1 MNQHPHQN
9 STTPKTHYV
18 LVKKYIDNP
27 PIEYEPNT
35 SQIRYWGGLVHIFN
49 LQGFV
54 SENNYTALAKGYKHS
69 HSVARQ
75 ILKSHIANGF
85 IKEAF

>member
-18 LVKKYIDNP
+18 LVEEHVLKP
-27 PIEYEPNT
+27 PYRPAT
-35 SQIRYWGGLVHIFN
+35 SQIKYWMGLCHLMN

-75 ILKSHIANGF
+75 ILKSHLANGF
-85 IKEAF
+85 IREAF